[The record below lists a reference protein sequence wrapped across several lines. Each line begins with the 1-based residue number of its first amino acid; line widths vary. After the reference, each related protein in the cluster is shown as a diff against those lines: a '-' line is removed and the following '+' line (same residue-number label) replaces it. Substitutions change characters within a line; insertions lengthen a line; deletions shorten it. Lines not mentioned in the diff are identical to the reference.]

1 MKSTFSV
8 TAFSGLLVALA
19 ATTSG
24 QATSAPLPSFE
35 QEPAYLLAENGSDR
49 LLQYRMLGNERAQ
62 ARARGDASGD
72 ESQRFTQLLE
82 EQPTAAGPQVE
93 PNDAQPIKG
102 PAPQYKSLIH
112 QQRIEYGH

>member
-1 MKSTFSV
+1 MKSTFS
-8 TAFSGLLVALA
+8 TKAFSGLIVMLA

-24 QATSAPLPSFE
+24 QATSARVPSFE

-49 LLQYRMLGNERAQ
+49 LLESRMLSNEVAQ
-62 ARARGDASGD
+62 ARTSGD
-72 ESQRFTQLLE
+72 QSQRFTQLLE
-82 EQPTAAGPQVE
+82 EQPTAAGPQLE
-93 PNDAQPIKG
+93 PNEAQSIKG

>member
-1 MKSTFSV
+1 MKSIFSV

-49 LLQYRMLGNERAQ
+49 LLQYRMLNNDVAQ
-62 ARARGDASGD
+62 ARARED

-93 PNDAQPIKG
+93 PDDAQPIKG